1 MAGLLV
7 SPIWLS
13 PASVGGASPKEAR
26 GGPAVPPPHVEVLA
40 MLQDAGKEGPRRRR
54 AIGSPLGAHTLRF
67 EPKRLDLLLRR
78 FFLNLMFV
86 LVSLLLLENC
96 DV

>member
-1 MAGLLV
+1 M
-7 SPIWLS
+7 
-13 PASVGGASPKEAR
+13 
-26 GGPAVPPPHVEVLA
+26 EVLA
-40 MLQDAGKEGPRRRR
+40 LLQGDAEGGPQRRR
-54 AIGSPLGAHTLRF
+54 AMVSALGAHTLRLD
-67 EPKRLDLLLRR
+67 PKRLDLLLRR